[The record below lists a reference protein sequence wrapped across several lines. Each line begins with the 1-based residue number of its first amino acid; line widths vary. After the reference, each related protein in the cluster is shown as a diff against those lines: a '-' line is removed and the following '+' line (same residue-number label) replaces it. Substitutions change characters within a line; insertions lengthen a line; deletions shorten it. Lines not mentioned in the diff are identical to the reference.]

1 MPPEVGPDVDA
12 AFGELM
18 RAGEN
23 DGRLRAVLAASAL
36 DGAAMMTLLRRAVP
50 IRFLEIVAA
59 TPPYSDDAR
68 VQAAVV
74 LNPRVP
80 RALALR
86 LVPSLFWRDL
96 ADVAATP
103 RVHGAVRVR
112 AEGVLKERLPELRVG
127 EKVTLGKIATPGVL
141 AGLLADPEAKVI
153 RACLQNPRLRE
164 EDLVTA
170 VRQEAAPRA
179 LLEAVPESWRWRE
192 SYAVRLALV
201 LQPRTPLGVSLA
213 QISSLLPADL
223 LRVAETPELPPLVQI
238 TAQRVGAC
246 PDKSRTTRS

>member
-1 MPPEVGPDVDA
+1 VKPPEAEPDVDLL
-12 AFGELM
+12 FGELM
-18 RAGEN
+18 RAREN
-23 DGRLRAVLAASAL
+23 DGRLRAALAGRPL
-36 DGAAMMTLLRRAVP
+36 DGPAMMALLRRAVP
-50 IRFLEIVAA
+50 VRFLEIVVSTA
-59 TPPYSDDAR
+59 PYSDDAR
-68 VQAAVV
+68 VLAAVV

-80 RALALR
+80 RPLALR
-86 LVPSLFWRDL
+86 LAPSLFWRDL
-96 ADVAATP
+96 ADVAAAP

-170 VRQEAAPRA
+170 VRQETAPRA
-179 LLEAVPESWRWRE
+179 LLEGVPESWRWRE

-201 LQPRTPLGVSLA
+201 LQPRTPLGVALA
-213 QISSLLPADL
+213 QISSLLSADL
-223 LRVAETPELPPLVQI
+223 QRVAETRELPPLVQI
-238 TAQRVGAC
+238 AAQRMAARE
-246 PDKSRTTRS
+246 PA

>member
-12 AFGELM
+12 LFGELM

-23 DGRLRAVLAASAL
+23 DTRLRAALAACVLDSA
-36 DGAAMMTLLRRAVP
+36 GMISLLRRAVP
-50 IRFLEIVAA
+50 IRFLELVA
-59 TPPYSDDAR
+59 TTLPFSDDAR
-68 VQAAVV
+68 VLAAVV

-80 RALALR
+80 RHVALR

-96 ADVAATP
+96 ADVAAGP
-103 RVHGAVRVR
+103 RVAGAVRVR
-112 AEGVLKERLPELRVG
+112 AEGILKERVPELRVG
-127 EKVTLGKIATPGVL
+127 EKVTLGKIATPAVL
-141 AGLLADPEAKVI
+141 TVLLADPEAKVI
-153 RACLQNPRLRE
+153 RAVLQNPRVRE

-170 VRQEAAPRA
+170 IRQEMAPRA
-179 LLEAVPESWRWRE
+179 LLEGAPESWRWRD

-223 LRVAETPELPPLVQI
+223 LRVAEAPGIPPLVQI
-238 TAQRVGAC
+238 TAQRVAGREPA
-246 PDKSRTTRS
+246 

>member
-1 MPPEVGPDVDA
+1 MPPDLRPDVDVM
-12 AFGELM
+12 FGGLL

-23 DGRLRAVLAASAL
+23 DARLRAALAGCSL
-36 DGAAMMTLLRRAVP
+36 DSPAMISLLRRAVP
-50 IRFLEIVAA
+50 IRFLELVSS
-59 TPPYSDDAR
+59 TNPFSDDAR
-68 VQAAVV
+68 ILAAVV

-80 RALALR
+80 RHLALR

-96 ADVAATP
+96 ADVAVGP
-103 RVHGAVRVR
+103 RVAGAVRVR
-112 AEGVLKERLPELRVG
+112 AEGVLKERVPEMRVG
-127 EKVTLGKIATPGVL
+127 ERVTLGKIATPAVL
-141 AGLLADPEAKVI
+141 PILLADPEAKVI

-170 VRQEAAPRA
+170 VRQEMAPRA
-179 LLEAVPESWRWRE
+179 LLEGAPESWRWRD

-223 LRVAETPELPPLVQI
+223 VRVSEAQGIPPLVQI
-238 TAQRVGAC
+238 TAQRMAGRE
-246 PDKSRTTRS
+246 PS

>member
-1 MPPEVGPDVDA
+1 MPQELGPEVDA
-12 AFGELM
+12 VFGELM

-23 DGRLRAVLAASAL
+23 DGRLRAALAACGL
-36 DGAAMMTLLRRAVP
+36 DGPSMMALLRRAVP
-50 IRFLEIVAA
+50 IRFLEVVSS
-59 TPPYSDDAR
+59 TPPWSDDAR
-68 VQAAVV
+68 VLAGVV

-80 RALALR
+80 RHLGLR
-86 LVPSLFWRDL
+86 LVPALFWRDL
-96 ADVAATP
+96 ADVAAAP

-112 AEGVLKERLPELRVG
+112 AEGALKERLPELRVG
-127 EKVTLGKIATPGVL
+127 EKVTLGKLATPAVL

-179 LLEAVPESWRWRE
+179 LLEGAPESWRWRD

-201 LQPRTPLGVSLA
+201 LQPRTPLGVALA
-213 QISSLLPADL
+213 QISSLRPADL
-223 LRVAETPELPPLVQI
+223 LRVAETPDLPPLVQI
-238 TAQRVGAC
+238 AAQRMAERE
-246 PDKSRTTRS
+246 PA